1 MQMFI
6 TITIKT
12 SGGEADIRIDYEQ
25 KISEGLKVLRES
37 GRLPDGRSPDFF
49 SSCVRENL
57 VSAYKT
63 FREEFIFDGDIL
75 TAVE

>member
-1 MQMFI
+1 MFI

-12 SGGEADIRIDYEQ
+12 SDGEADIRIDHEQ

-37 GRLPDGRSPDFF
+37 GKLPPGKHPDFF
-49 SSCVRENL
+49 RSCVRENL

-63 FREEFIFDGDIL
+63 FREESIFDGDIL
-75 TAVE
+75 IAVE